1 MFILHALILTH
12 QKTQVIIFPTINQEA
27 HSPRNQGTSSGNS
40 EATMLPEMPIK
51 NGAGDSK
58 AQRKELGKMGR

>member
-1 MFILHALILTH
+1 MTLILTH
-12 QKTQVIIFPTINQEA
+12 QKTQVIIFTTTFPTRKPIPLA
-27 HSPRNQGTSSGNS
+27 TNQGTSSGNS

-51 NGAGDSK
+51 KGAGDSK